1 METIYSISQTMKC
14 IAEQEYFWNAV
25 MSILTFCAIIVALFQ
40 EKIKNHFYKPKLKIE
55 ISVKPPDCHLVRD
68 ADAYFFRM
76 RIWNN
81 GTVSA
86 KNVEVII
93 GNLENEKHEKID
105 MPQDNLLWSSHE
117 KGSITG
123 STYDEMKERMYWPY
137 ISPGT
142 YQFCNLGFV
151 KKPTKENIHTK
162 FELQVYWPSPNSLH
176 ILKHGVYCFDI
187 TIGCENGKAI
197 TNRYRMRIFK
207 DVPVWDWEGNESKYL
222 EEFEIQKIKSSK
234 K

>member
-1 METIYSISQTMKC
+1 
-14 IAEQEYFWNAV
+14 
-25 MSILTFCAIIVALFQ
+25 MSILTFLAIVVALFQ
-40 EKIKNHFYKPKLKIE
+40 EKIRNHFYKPKLKIE
-55 ISVKPPDCHLVRD
+55 INVKPPDCHLVRV

-76 RIWNN
+76 RIWNR

-93 GNLENEKHEKID
+93 GNLENDKHEKID
-105 MPQDNLLWSSHE
+105 MPQDNLLWSSYE
-117 KGSITG
+117 KGTFTAS
-123 STYDEMKERMYWPY
+123 SFPEMKERMYWPF
-137 ISPGT
+137 ISPDT

-151 KKPTKENIHTK
+151 RKPTKDKTLAK

-176 ILKHGVYCFDI
+176 ILKHGVYYFDI

-197 TNRYRMRIFK
+197 TNRFRMRIFK
-207 DVPVWDWEGNESKYL
+207 DVPDWDWEGNESKYL